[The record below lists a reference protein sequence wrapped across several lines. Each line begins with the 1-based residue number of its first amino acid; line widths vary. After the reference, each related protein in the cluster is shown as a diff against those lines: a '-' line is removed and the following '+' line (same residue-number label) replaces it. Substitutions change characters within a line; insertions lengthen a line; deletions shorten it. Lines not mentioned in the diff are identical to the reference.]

1 MCGKST
7 QYEKYCRDEFA
18 ELHKKLDRLDTA
30 IRGNG
35 RLGIITRIDR
45 LERTEAVRNKL
56 LWLIAGSSITA
67 AMSLLVAVIVQIIKL

>member
-1 MCGKST
+1 MCLKST
-7 QYEKYCRDEFA
+7 QYEKFCRDEFA

-67 AMSLLVAVIVQIIKL
+67 AMSLLAAVIVQIIKL